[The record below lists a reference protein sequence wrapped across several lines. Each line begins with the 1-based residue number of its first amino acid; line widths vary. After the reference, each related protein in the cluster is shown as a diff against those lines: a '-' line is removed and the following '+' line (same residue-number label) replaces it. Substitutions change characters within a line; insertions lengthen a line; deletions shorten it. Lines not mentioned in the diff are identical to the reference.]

1 MVHATQ
7 GTSCW
12 DASTILVQKCD
23 AAGYRSTTKMLIRC
37 LVVAMDSHLF
47 CAGYMHDTHISSWA
61 RVISQG
67 IKSTTQRLCVTPT
80 LSTWDHAWCTGK
92 PTEHR
97 YMVHWEPHADA
108 QAFIRTC
115 WILPGMIVVIL
126 PIRKF
131 VSHYEYYCIVNHWVV
146 VLLTYTMQTVCPHK
160 QVAAI

>member
-7 GTSCW
+7 GTVEMLLQYWYKCVMLQ
-12 DASTILVQKCD
+12 DTDPPQKCWLD
-23 AAGYRSTTKMLIRC
+23 AWLLPWTHTYS
-37 LVVAMDSHLF
+37 V
-47 CAGYMHDTHISSWA
+47 AGYMHDTHISSWA

-115 WILPGMIVVIL
+115 WIFPGMIVVIL